1 MPVANRGAR
10 KDGLSRSGQ
19 GVMPELRARRLPQT
33 NSRVEGSGRS
43 DGPCPSRF
51 GNAKLLSQN
60 CLSGR
65 LLSTS
70 IMQFPIGI
78 TGCVWKEI
86 GFEMLLCNH
95 ITFLWICE
103 WASDTFSGFRIAD
116 ETAASQGTRRAMGTS
131 KQPTRVCGRFW
142 GPTQNLGALT
152 TVPKVTSVSCSSPLP
167 LPPAVPAERSG
178 WRSPLAHPAPTTSTP
193 RSPVSPPTAP
203 APP

>member
-1 MPVANRGAR
+1 MRLSPGLAVWSPKAELNRCLWLIEGHGRTA
-10 KDGLSRSGQ
+10 SRSGQ
-19 GVMPELRARRLPQT
+19 GAMPELRALRLPQAD
-33 NSRVEGSGRS
+33 SRVEGSGRS

-103 WASDTFSGFRIAD
+103 WASDTFSGFQIAD
-116 ETAASQGTRRAMGTS
+116 ETAASQGTRPAMGTS
-131 KQPTRVCGRFW
+131 KQPT
-142 GPTQNLGALT
+142 
-152 TVPKVTSVSCSSPLP
+152 
-167 LPPAVPAERSG
+167 
-178 WRSPLAHPAPTTSTP
+178 
-193 RSPVSPPTAP
+193 PVSGGQLRTWEL
-203 APP
+203 